1 MPMEELYL
9 LSSVGNCEGKTTF
22 SLCYL
27 FVAPVNVKVVYSHF
41 EQLTTVRLSSFEV
54 THVYEMTVC
63 STQAL

>member
-41 EQLTTVRLSSFEV
+41 EQLTIAFEQLNIALRL
-54 THVYEMTVC
+54 YEMTVC